1 MLRESICVKLSLFC
15 RDDFK
20 CIWQTV
26 YETHISLLRRLA
38 PLRLPPQLRV
48 RTSLYHHFL
57 DQMTS
62 DLRTLMRRGTVSVDR
77 AVEWLQYTVSQKTRH
92 QTLHQIITDSQN
104 SLTVRLSR
112 KFVTKSCLN
121 TSPRPIRVATPPCE
135 ICVFKKSQFLRSE

>member
-1 MLRESICVKLSLFC
+1 
-15 RDDFK
+15 
-20 CIWQTV
+20 
-26 YETHISLLRRLA
+26 
-38 PLRLPPQLRV
+38 
-48 RTSLYHHFL
+48 
-57 DQMTS
+57 
-62 DLRTLMRRGTVSVDR
+62 MRRGTVSVDR

-92 QTLHQIITDSQN
+92 QTLHQILTDSQN